1 MDFRTDSEDAC
12 LLVNAE
18 NGDTSMFSTSIETK
32 LPKGSKIKQVT
43 GQVVQRGAMLEKK
56 ENIAG
61 YVFLIPWFVGMIVF
75 VAGPVISSL
84 YLSFTDFNLIG
95 VAHWIGVQNYI
106 NMVRDPDWWAAV
118 GVTLVYVFLSVP
130 LKIVFA
136 LLIALL
142 LKQGLRGLG
151 IYRAIY
157 YVPSLLGGS
166 VAIALL
172 WRQLFDT
179 DGVVNQALGL
189 VGIHIGTSWIS
200 DPRYALMTLV
210 ILSIW
215 QFGSPMLIFLAGL
228 KQIPQEY
235 YEASAT
241 DGAGSVRQFFTIT
254 VPMITPIIFFNMVL
268 QMVGSFQAFTP
279 AYVVSDGTGGPL
291 NSTLFYTLYVY
302 KQGFG
307 LLHMGYASAMA
318 WILLIAIAGFSALA
332 FLTSRYWVFYQDQ

>member
-1 MDFRTDSEDAC
+1 MS
-12 LLVNAE
+12 
-18 NGDTSMFSTSIETK
+18 STSIETK
-32 LPKGSKIKQVT
+32 LPKGSKINQAT
-43 GQVVQRGAMLEKK
+43 GQVVHRGATLERK

-61 YVFLIPWFVGMIVF
+61 YVFLIPWFLGMIVF

-95 VAHWIGVQNYI
+95 VAHWIGAQNYV
-106 NMVRDPDWWAAV
+106 NMLRDPDWWAAV
-118 GVTLVYVFLSVP
+118 RVTLVYVFLSVP
-130 LKIVFA
+130 LKIIFA

-151 IYRAIY
+151 AYRAIY

-172 WRQLFDT
+172 WRELFDS
-179 DGVVNQALGL
+179 DGVVNKALAL
-189 VGIHIGTSWIS
+189 VGIHITTAWIA
-200 DPRYALMTLV
+200 DPHYALATLV

-241 DGAGSVRQFFTIT
+241 DGAGSVRQFFAIT

-279 AYVVSDGTGGPL
+279 AYVVSNGTGGPL

-302 KQGFG
+302 KEGFG

-318 WILLIAIAGFSALA
+318 WILLIAIAVFSAIA